1 LFFEEHDM
9 PDPLRPAIA
18 LAALAASL
26 LLALAA
32 SAQPTGI
39 AIQPLLKAPV
49 SDVAGKQTTIAL
61 ATFAPG
67 ATTGRHLHE
76 GDEYATVLEGE
87 LELNVEGQAPRR
99 LSAGMA
105 YHNPKGVVHETRNT
119 SGAAAR
125 ISTVLVIDLGRPL
138 TTPVP

>member
-1 LFFEEHDM
+1 M
-9 PDPLRPAIA
+9 PTAPMRRCAALIA
-18 LAALAASL
+18 LLLAALAAE
-26 LLALAA
+26 
-32 SAQPTGI
+32 AQPIGI
-39 AIQPLLKAPV
+39 TIQPLLKASV
-49 SDVAGKQTTIAL
+49 SDVPGKQTTVAL

-67 ATTGRHLHE
+67 ATTGRHFHE

-105 YHNPKGVVHETRNT
+105 YHNAKGVVHETRNAG
-119 SGAAAR
+119 SVPAR
-125 ISTVLVIDLGRPL
+125 ISTVLVIDQGRPL

>member
-1 LFFEEHDM
+1 M
-9 PDPLRPAIA
+9 PDTLRPAIA

-32 SAQPTGI
+32 SAQPAGI
-39 AIQPLLKAPV
+39 AIQPLLKAAV

-61 ATFAPG
+61 VTFAPG
-67 ATTGRHLHE
+67 ATTGRHFHE

-87 LELNVEGQAPRR
+87 LELDVEGQPPRR
-99 LSAGMA
+99 VSAGTA
-105 YHNPKGVVHETRNT
+105 YHNPKGVVHETRNAG
-119 SGAAAR
+119 SVPAR